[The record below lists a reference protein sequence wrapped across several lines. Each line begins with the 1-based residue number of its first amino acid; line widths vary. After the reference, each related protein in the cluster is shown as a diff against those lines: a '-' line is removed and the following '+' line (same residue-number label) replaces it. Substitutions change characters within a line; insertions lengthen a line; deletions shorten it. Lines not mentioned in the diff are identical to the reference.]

1 MQQGKYASGRRNSR
15 YPSPAVGKL
24 RVNILGSDKRPDL
37 SAMMKEDSGLEYHWK
52 GMQVKD
58 HAGLCLQCEVVWIL
72 FYIH

>member
-1 MQQGKYASGRRNSR
+1 M
-15 YPSPAVGKL
+15 
-24 RVNILGSDKRPDL
+24 NILGSDKRPDL
-37 SAMMKEDSGLEYHWK
+37 SATMKEDSGLEYHWK